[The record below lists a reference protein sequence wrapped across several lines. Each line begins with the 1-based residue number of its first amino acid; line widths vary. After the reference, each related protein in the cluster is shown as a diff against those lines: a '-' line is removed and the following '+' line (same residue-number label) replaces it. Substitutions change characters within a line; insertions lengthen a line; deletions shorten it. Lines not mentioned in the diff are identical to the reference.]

1 MPITQSIKANKR
13 AIIAIHGWT
22 GNAES
27 LNSLSKQW
35 RFLETNWIF
44 IEGPYKAKPKGFSWF
59 IKLFVSSSPVHSG
72 TAGIS

>member
-1 MPITQSIKANKR
+1 MPRTQSIRANKR

-44 IEGPYKAKPKGFSWF
+44 IEGPTQQNHKVLVGLMEM
-59 IKLFVSSSPVHSG
+59 IKMGGNVRNLSIF
-72 TAGIS
+72 

>member
-27 LNSLSKQW
+27 LISLSKQW

-44 IEGPYKAKPKGFSWF
+44 IEGPYKAKSKGFNLCDAFWD
-59 IKLFVSSSPVHSG
+59 
-72 TAGIS
+72 